1 MTIKN
6 LISDMLNDYG
16 DFSYD
21 NDQDK
26 TLKELGLDSLDQME
40 LFYYLREKL
49 DISDDVPQGM
59 KVSQIVAF
67 IEYNHGKKIYGTV

>member
-1 MTIKN
+1 
-6 LISDMLNDYG
+6 
-16 DFSYD
+16 
-21 NDQDK
+21 
-26 TLKELGLDSLDQME
+26 ME

-67 IEYNHGKKIYGTV
+67 IEYNHDKSIYGTV

>member
-59 KVSQIVAF
+59 KVSQIVLF
-67 IEYNHGKKIYGTV
+67 